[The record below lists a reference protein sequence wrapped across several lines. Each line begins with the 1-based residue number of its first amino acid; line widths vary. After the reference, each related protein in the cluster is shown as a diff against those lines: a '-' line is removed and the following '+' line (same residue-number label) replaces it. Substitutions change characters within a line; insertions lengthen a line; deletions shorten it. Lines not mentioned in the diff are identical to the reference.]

1 MQEFLGTQHLK
12 KFSVPLL
19 IHLFLPPIRIDEGGA
34 GDGSNRRDF
43 NEITEL
49 KGSGLL
55 VYENQ
60 LG

>member
-1 MQEFLGTQHLK
+1 MQDFLGIQHLK
-12 KFSVPLL
+12 NFFCASATLDV
-19 IHLFLPPIRIDEGGA
+19 GGT

-55 VYENQ
+55 VYENR

>member
-1 MQEFLGTQHLK
+1 MQDFLGIQHLK
-12 KFSVPLL
+12 NF
-19 IHLFLPPIRIDEGGA
+19 FLCASATLDVGGT

-55 VYENQ
+55 VYENR

>member
-1 MQEFLGTQHLK
+1 MQDFLGIQHLK
-12 KFSVPLL
+12 IFFFFFCASATLDV
-19 IHLFLPPIRIDEGGA
+19 GGT

-55 VYENQ
+55 VYENR